1 VRLWAFI
8 ALMLVTVVT
17 VVVAAEI
24 AERWFAPGFERGI
37 VIAVIAG
44 LVVFPLTRWFEHKGW
59 VKGAWRPGASGG
71 IEPDP
76 TPADAA
82 RPEAAAPMAQNP
94 PSPRPHPSPAV
105 PGPEAAAGRARGH
118 AAAPEVQ
125 EQRSQPGDAR

>member
-59 VKGAWRPGASGG
+59 VKGAWKPGASGG
-71 IEPDP
+71 LEAEPTSP
-76 TPADAA
+76 DAA
-82 RPEAAAPMAQNP
+82 RPESTASLAPDG
-94 PSPRPHPSPAV
+94 SPDSDPSPAAS
-105 PGPEAAAGRARGH
+105 GTSAGRARSR
-118 AAAPEVQ
+118 AAEPEVQ